1 MYVPAEASRETLY
14 VKSEATLVGQALQK
28 CLWAF
33 ITSLLL
39 LLLPV
44 TARQHHHIALQSV
57 EDMVTIT
64 TW

>member
-28 CLWAF
+28 CLWSF
-33 ITSLLL
+33 ITSLVV
-39 LLLPV
+39 LLPV

-57 EDMVTIT
+57 EVMVTIT